1 MTIPIKYDTRYKVTQ
16 EIVDEMR
23 RLRDKGLSY
32 QSIADLFGLSSHT
45 PYYWINAKYRKH
57 KREQNSKRV
66 YIPGTE
72 EQKRRTLQ
80 HTKRRREL
88 NKLEPI
94 RMRMRIDSAMN
105 EYRCK
110 RHTILGMSIKE
121 YKEKWRKKFSKGSIK
136 IK

>member
-45 PYYWINAKYRKH
+45 PYYWINAKYRKQ
-57 KREQNSKRV
+57 KRKQNSKRI

-110 RHTILGMSIKE
+110 RHTILGMPIKE